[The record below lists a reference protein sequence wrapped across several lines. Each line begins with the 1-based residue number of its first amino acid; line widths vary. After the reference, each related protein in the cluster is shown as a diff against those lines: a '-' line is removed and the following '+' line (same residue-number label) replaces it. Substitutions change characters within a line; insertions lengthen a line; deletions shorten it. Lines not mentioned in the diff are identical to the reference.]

1 MIKKIVILYT
11 LIGLMAVGGFPTGV
25 MAEHYKLVVQMSSY
39 DERAQKRT
47 LVRINQLLNAMKGE
61 KITVEVV
68 AIGPAFN
75 LVAKNA
81 EKKLLSLGSEKEGM
95 FVKDVKKLMNRGVIF
110 TADVTIQKMM
120 KKHKM
125 SEDLIEGVKVVK
137 NGVAHILKLQSEGY
151 HYQAMFF

>member
-1 MIKKIVILYT
+1 MILYT

-81 EKKLLSLGSEKEGM
+81 EKKLLSLASRFNALGNLRPKTET
-95 FVKDVKKLMNRGVIF
+95 FVLHCLLF
-110 TADVTIQKMM
+110 
-120 KKHKM
+120 
-125 SEDLIEGVKVVK
+125 
-137 NGVAHILKLQSEGY
+137 LKIAVQGY
-151 HYQAMFF
+151 NMCNFYTHTYINSI